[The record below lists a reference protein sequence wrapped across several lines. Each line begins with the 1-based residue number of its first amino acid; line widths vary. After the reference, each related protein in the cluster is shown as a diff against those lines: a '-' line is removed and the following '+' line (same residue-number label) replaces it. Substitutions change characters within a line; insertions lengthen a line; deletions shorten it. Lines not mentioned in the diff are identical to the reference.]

1 MLHKSGV
8 DLQAIVWLVV
18 IPYKPQRTAMKEMLQ
33 AARPLVDKLKYG
45 GRRIESS
52 GKGKS
57 ERQGEEA

>member
-1 MLHKSGV
+1 
-8 DLQAIVWLVV
+8 
-18 IPYKPQRTAMKEMLQ
+18 MKEMLQ